1 MADDRLPCRRP
12 ESIDATRSDNV
23 VRRPTA
29 ISLSPRQKA
38 SSRLTLVL
46 CPAITIERLI
56 TGDFI
61 TRLPFQSGA
70 ARAPSGPCRSA
81 TAGASDYFSDGHGP
95 TCSGPPLARL
105 DAVWLVC
112 ARCED

>member
-29 ISLSPRQKA
+29 ISLSPLQKA

-61 TRLPFQSGA
+61 TRLPSRSGA
-70 ARAPSGPCRSA
+70 AQDPSGPCRSA
-81 TAGASDYFSDGHGP
+81 TAGACDHVLGGHGP
-95 TCSGPPLARL
+95 TCSGRPLVRL
-105 DAVWLVC
+105 DGVWL
-112 ARCED
+112 

>member
-23 VRRPTA
+23 VCRPTA
-29 ISLSPRQKA
+29 ISFSPFQNA

-61 TRLPFQSGA
+61 TRLPFRSGA
-70 ARAPSGPCRSA
+70 ARDLSGPCRSA
-81 TAGASDYFSDGHGP
+81 TAVATVYFLDGHGP
-95 TCSGPPLARL
+95 AGCG
-105 DAVWLVC
+105 
-112 ARCED
+112 